1 MTKRFILFILI
12 SLTASVV
19 CSQEWTTQDSIKLNR
34 ILQGNEEIK
43 LNPEA
48 VKQIDFGSDVM
59 GTPLM
64 STEKSWMLPDATL
77 PSVLPNTLPLNKKQM
92 LTLRPY
98 KPNTPY
104 DWDPVYQK
112 KIKVG
117 QDTWRGDPFYRI
129 KTLRSYTNMEKVP
142 QKPKRTGG
150 VPSDIEA
157 VNLRYNP
164 LMGQA
169 NGAMAGVGIGGLDF
183 MSIFTK
189 DFWDVKGRE
198 RRGRTLEI
206 LKAYGDSTTRFIP
219 MPILQ
224 PIAH

>member
-77 PSVLPNTLPLNKKQM
+77 PSVLPNTLPLNKRQM
-92 LTLRPY
+92 LTLRLISRIHLMTGTRY
-98 KPNTPY
+98 I
-104 DWDPVYQK
+104 K
-112 KIKVG
+112 K
-117 QDTWRGDPFYRI
+117 R
-129 KTLRSYTNMEKVP
+129 
-142 QKPKRTGG
+142 
-150 VPSDIEA
+150 
-157 VNLRYNP
+157 
-164 LMGQA
+164 
-169 NGAMAGVGIGGLDF
+169 
-183 MSIFTK
+183 
-189 DFWDVKGRE
+189 
-198 RRGRTLEI
+198 
-206 LKAYGDSTTRFIP
+206 
-219 MPILQ
+219 
-224 PIAH
+224 